1 MTNIETIQL
10 RIFGRDLTLSCPSD
24 EKDQL
29 LKSAQLLNEELD
41 NIQDKQNALVI
52 AGLSLANKALSGN
65 SSNESKEYHSNL
77 IEKINSV
84 LHAPSSTK

>member
-1 MTNIETIQL
+1 MSNMETIQL

-29 LKSAQLLNEELD
+29 LKSAQLLNDELD

-52 AGLSLANKALSGN
+52 AGLSLANKALSGI
-65 SSNESKEYHSNL
+65 SSKEDGHDHSKL

-84 LHAPSSTK
+84 L